1 MYIRLKE
8 LRKKRALSL
17 TDLSQL
23 SKVSRVTI
31 NLIENGKQNAQPR
44 TIRALAQALKVD
56 VEEFTS
62 DQPRLM

>member
-1 MYIRLKE
+1 MNTRLKE

-44 TIRALAQALKVD
+44 TIRALARALKVD
-56 VEEFTS
+56 VEELTS